1 MFILFL
7 QALKTEGIRCS
18 VIGLAAE
25 VRICK
30 KLCQDTGGEY
40 GVSYQNISPL
50 IEKYNFRNNASES
63 LASS

>member
-1 MFILFL
+1 MIMKINQTAVVLTNLHPQYWYSLVL
-7 QALKTEGIRCS
+7 QSLKTEGIRCS

-40 GVSYQNISPL
+40 GVSV
-50 IEKYNFRNNASES
+50 
-63 LASS
+63 